1 MTNEDTM
8 RCPTLNWTAMSEESC
23 TVRFALAERPG
34 VFAGHFPTQAVLP
47 GVVQVRWVREV
58 LRAWEGR
65 RSSAQGL
72 EPLTLSAI
80 TQMKFVKPVMPEDTV
95 ELVLTRGKTSPTVI
109 EFHYYALRGG
119 ERLLTAQGKVR
130 THRALVLGDTIVP
143 NQREGAL

>member
-8 RCPTLNWTAMSEESC
+8 RCPTLNWTEVSEESC

-58 LRAWEGR
+58 LRAWEERMGAA
-65 RSSAQGL
+65 SAL
-72 EPLTLSAI
+72 PPVTLSAI
-80 TQMKFVKPVMPEDTV
+80 SQMKFVKPVTPTDTV
-95 ELVLTRGKTSPTVI
+95 ELVLTRGKASPTLI

-119 ERLLTAQGKVR
+119 ERVVTAHGKVR
-130 THRALVLGDTIVP
+130 TSRALAVG
-143 NQREGAL
+143 GAPTLPHSESAS

>member
-8 RCPTLNWTAMSEESC
+8 RCPTLNWTDASEYTC

-65 RSSAQGL
+65 MVDASSL
-72 EPLTLSAI
+72 PPVTLSAI
-80 TQMKFVKPVMPEDTV
+80 SQMKFVKPVTPNDTV
-95 ELVLTRGKTSPTVI
+95 ELVLTRGKTSPTLI

-119 ERLLTAQGKVR
+119 ERVVTAHGKVR
-130 THRALVLGDTIVP
+130 TSRAL
-143 NQREGAL
+143 ALEDASTPPQSESAS

>member
-8 RCPTLNWTAMSEESC
+8 RCPTLNWTAMSEETC

-65 RSSAQGL
+65 MGDASAL
-72 EPLTLSAI
+72 PPVTLSAI
-80 TQMKFVKPVMPEDTV
+80 SQMKFVKPVTPNDTV
-95 ELVLTRGKTSPTVI
+95 ELVLTRGKTSPMLI

-119 ERLLTAQGKVR
+119 ERLLTAHGKVR
-130 THRALVLGDTIVP
+130 MHRALVLSEATAV